1 MKMNPL
7 LKKIYLEKKDFVTSE
22 ELKKYCNILEVDY
35 DNAVRNLLSG
45 GYLLRIFK
53 GIFYVYGLDEIK
65 LGGMKYSYL
74 ELVAEGLLLKN
85 IRNWYFGLY
94 TALKLNNITHEE
106 FAVEH
111 VINDVLF
118 RAKPMEIAGHKF
130 KFYRIN
136 PILIKQGIIKK
147 GKIRY
152 SDPEK
157 TIVDFIY
164 LWRYNSIPEERII
177 MDIADYTANISKSKI
192 RNYAKLYPKSVT
204 NILERLL

>member
-1 MKMNPL
+1 MRINPL

-22 ELKKYCNILEVDY
+22 ELKKYCNMLEVDY
-35 DNAVRNLLSG
+35 DNAVRNLLSR

-65 LGGMKYSYL
+65 LGGMKYSCL
-74 ELVAEGLLLKN
+74 ELVAEGLRLKN
-85 IRNWYFGLY
+85 IKNWYFGLY
-94 TALKLNNITHEE
+94 TALKLNNMTHEE

-111 VINDVLF
+111 VINDALF

-130 KFYRIN
+130 KFYRIK
-136 PILIKQGIIKK
+136 PILIKPGIIKK

-164 LWRYNSIPEERII
+164 LWGYNGIPEERIV
-177 MDIADYTANISKSKI
+177 MDISEYAKDISKSKI
-192 RNYAKLYPKSVT
+192 RNYAKFYPKTV
-204 NILERLL
+204 NKILEMLL